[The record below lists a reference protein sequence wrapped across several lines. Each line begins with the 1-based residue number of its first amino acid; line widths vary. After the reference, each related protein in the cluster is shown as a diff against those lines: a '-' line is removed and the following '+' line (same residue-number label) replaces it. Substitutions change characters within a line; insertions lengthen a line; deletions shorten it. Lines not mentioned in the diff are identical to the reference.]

1 MHQKKITLER
11 LARIENQIQR
21 DISEIIAFDIQNPR
35 INIITITEVKITLDY
50 SYAKIFFTTFNKDIS
65 IKNILDN
72 LSKANNY
79 IRFKL
84 SKKLHIHTLPILNFI
99 YDHSIENAMMISKLI
114 DKALNN
120 NTNN

>member
-1 MHQKKITLER
+1 MNQKKNTLER
-11 LARIENQIQR
+11 LSRIENQIQR
-21 DISEIIAFDIQNPR
+21 DISEIIAFDIQNPI

-72 LSKANNY
+72 LSKAKNY

-84 SKKLHIHTLPILNFI
+84 SKKLHIHTLPILNFF
-99 YDHSIENAMMISKLI
+99 YDNSIENAMMISKLI
-114 DKALNN
+114 DGVLNK